1 MSWPQIKKIIILKCL
16 LLFYATTTSHFSIGL
31 WCVMKNGFY
40 MTTSSVVGPRRNS
53 QNTSQSQTCTEKKVI
68 LIVWWSA
75 AYLINYSFLNPC
87 ETITSEKHAQQING
101 MHWKLQ
107 HLQLVLVNR
116 KRPIL
121 HENTQPD
128 IAQPTYHMLNELGYE
143 VLPHLPYSPD
153 LLPTDD
159 HFFKHLDNFCRENAS
174 TTSQIQK
181 TPSMSLSNPGAW
193 IFTEQE

>member
-1 MSWPQIKKIIILKCL
+1 MGASRTDQTLKKIVV
-16 LLFYATTTSHFSIGL
+16 FSYSTQQQWTISWL
-31 WCVMKNGFY
+31 DCDVQQKVDFMWQSVM
-40 MTTSSVVGPRRNS
+40 TSSGTALKRSFKV
-53 QNTSQSQTCTEKKVI
+53 QICTKKVMVN
-68 LIVWWSA
+68 VWWSA
-75 AYLINYSFLNPC
+75 ACLIHYSFLNPC

-128 IAQPTYHMLNELGYE
+128 IAQPTHHMLNELGYE